1 MTKHFFWVGGTSA
14 HNGYQHVSRWYPL
27 LGRLNFQAP
36 EIIAHNFVIL
46 FAQAHPLTAPLPGL
60 HTLYLLLL
68 QRMIEVLFLFGWHT
82 WRGESGRP
90 YRFNITLTKRGVPA
104 GGGIY
109 VFVRRRFVF
118 FLKPVYIGKAANL
131 RSRLKGHE
139 RWWEAW
145 WKRGATER
153 HLLKVAKESDRIRIE
168 EDLIRRYQPKMN
180 NMLVPRG
187 RDDAPRHPRLRRWW
201 NFKRKFRL
209 PFMK

>member
-1 MTKHFFWVGGTSA
+1 M
-14 HNGYQHVSRWYPL
+14 
-27 LGRLNFQAP
+27 
-36 EIIAHNFVIL
+36 
-46 FAQAHPLTAPLPGL
+46 
-60 HTLYLLLL
+60 
-68 QRMIEVLFLFGWHT
+68 LFLFGWHT

-90 YRFNITLTKRGVPA
+90 YRFNITLTKRGVPT

-118 FLKPVYIGKAANL
+118 FLKPVYIGKATNF
-131 RSRLKGHE
+131 RSRLNGHE

-153 HLLKVAKESDRIRIE
+153 HLMTVTKESDRARIE

-187 RDDAPRHPRLRRWW
+187 SDDAPRNARLRRWW